1 MKGFPMALARLL
13 LGSAV
18 SAAILVTSVAPAA
31 ARPYRGHHGGWN
43 GGWHHRD
50 RGVRGGDVLA
60 GVVILGGIAAIAGMS
75 AKKDRQVDDEIA
87 YRNRDRNVDAY
98 ADRSD
103 DGEWRGD
110 DANADVDANV
120 DADRRDDSPAAGD
133 AYASN
138 DAAVIRDEDAAVD
151 ACARAA
157 EDEAHAYGSDAS
169 VRNIADVEGEG
180 TEWRVSGTVETRNGY
195 RDRDSARSFTCTVRY
210 GQIDGVRLDGE
221 SVALR

>member
-1 MKGFPMALARLL
+1 MALARLL

-18 SAAILVTSVAPAA
+18 SAAIIATSVAPAA
-31 ARPYRGHHGGWN
+31 ARPYGGGWHGGGHGGW
-43 GGWHHRD
+43 HRRD
-50 RGVRGGDVLA
+50 RGIDGGDVLA

-87 YRNRDRNVDAY
+87 VRNGDAY

-110 DANADVDANV
+110 AVDRS
-120 DADRRDDSPAAGD
+120 DDRVGDRADDSVAAPDAVSADGGDGD
-133 AYASN
+133 AQ
-138 DAAVIRDEDAAVD
+138 VIRDENAAVD

-157 EDEAHAYGSDAS
+157 EDEAHRYGSDTN
-169 VRNIADVEGEG
+169 VRDIGDVQGEG
-180 TEWRVSGTVETRNGY
+180 TEWRVTGTVEARNGY
-195 RDRDSARSFTCTVRY
+195 RERADAHGFTCTVRY
-210 GQIDGVRLDGE
+210 GQIEGVRLDGD

>member
-1 MKGFPMALARLL
+1 MALARLL

-18 SAAILVTSVAPAA
+18 SAALLATSVAPAA

-50 RGVRGGDVLA
+50 RGVRGGGLLA

-87 YRNRDRNVDAY
+87 YRNRAYQNRDRTADAY

-110 DANADVDANV
+110 DAGG
-120 DADRRDDSPAAGD
+120 RIDSPAIDDAHAG
-133 AYASN
+133 N
-138 DAAVIRDEDAAVD
+138 DAQVIRDEDAAVD
-151 ACARAA
+151 ACAGAA
-157 EDEAHAYGSDAS
+157 EDEAHAYGSNAS
-169 VRNIADVEGEG
+169 VRDIADVQGEG

-195 RDRDSARSFTCTVRY
+195 RDRASARGFTCTVRY

>member
-50 RGVRGGDVLA
+50 RGVRGGDLLA

-87 YRNRDRNVDAY
+87 YRNRDRSVDAY

-110 DANADVDANV
+110 AAG
-120 DADRRDDSPAAGD
+120 RRDDPPAGD
-133 AYASN
+133 DRYASN
-138 DAAVIRDEDAAVD
+138 DTQVIRDEDAAVD

-157 EDEAHAYGSDAS
+157 EGKAHAYGSDAS
-169 VRNIADVEGEG
+169 VRNIADVQGEG

-195 RDRDSARSFTCTVRY
+195 RDRASARGFTCTVRY